1 MARLEMKCSNGG
13 AAISQ
18 VKAIHGPQSRQ
29 VFYCG
34 TSKLQSR
41 QELIIVN
48 QGHWLLREV
57 SIILLSLSIAHCS
70 NCSSV
75 ISAVG
80 GIS

>member
-1 MARLEMKCSNGG
+1 MTRLEMKYSNGG

-41 QELIIVN
+41 QELSTVS
-48 QGHWLLREV
+48 QADWQLREV
-57 SIILLSLSIAHCS
+57 SVILLSLSIAHCS